1 MFKTTKYGIIGAG
14 KVGLSVAELLFT
26 RGKLSFIF
34 DNNADSIPNKLKS
47 FYYSSLSELPKCD
60 FVYIAIP
67 DTFLKI
73 LAKDIQQQYKY
84 VTLAV
89 FAHSSGVMNAAE
101 LSQLSES
108 GAEIAAI
115 HPYQT
120 FAFADKDNLK
130 DISWCIECKDSSLE
144 KCVEFVECLGGKH
157 HRLEYGN
164 VDQKVLYHC
173 SAVMSSNNMTTLLQT
188 GKLIAEKAGVPPKA
202 FIAPIAQKTLDN
214 NLKAFSDK
222 SIPLTGPIA
231 RADAK
236 AITFHLNSI
245 EDPSVIRIYCYSA
258 LATLELSL
266 REKIINP
273 ESFLEIENILK
284 TAIEKSLNK
293 KSR

>member
-1 MFKTTKYGIIGAG
+1 MSETTKYGIIGAG

-26 RGKLSFIF
+26 KGKLSFIF
-34 DNNADSIPNKLKS
+34 DNNADSIPLKLKN

-60 FVYIAIP
+60 LIYIAIP
-67 DTFLKI
+67 DTYIKSLSGN
-73 LAKDIQQQYKY
+73 IQKQYKY
-84 VTLAV
+84 TSSAV
-89 FAHSSGVMNAAE
+89 FAHSSGVMNASE
-101 LSQLSES
+101 LAQLSEA

-120 FAFADKDNLK
+120 FAFSDKDNLK
-130 DISWCIECKDSSLE
+130 GISWCIESKDSSFE
-144 KCVEFVECLGGKH
+144 KCIEFVECLGGKY

-164 VDQKVLYHC
+164 IDQKVLYHC

-188 GKLIAEKAGVPPKA
+188 GKLIAEKAGIPPKA
-202 FIAPIAQKTLDN
+202 FIEPIAQKTLDN
-214 NLKAFSDK
+214 NIKAFSDK

-236 AITFHLNSI
+236 AITLHLNSI
-245 EDPSVIRIYCYSA
+245 EDPSLIRIYCYSA

-266 REKIINP
+266 REKIITP
-273 ESFLEIENILK
+273 ESFIEIENILK
-284 TAIEKSLNK
+284 TAIEKSLHK